1 MFSYKL
7 LKKKVTKYVLNL
19 MKKIKR
25 NIEDY
30 IRTILRKNVS
40 WWSKD
45 AKIEKDLQKLK
56 FYVTAKL

>member
-19 MKKIKR
+19 MKKIKK

-45 AKIEKDLQKLK
+45 AKIEEDLQKLK
-56 FYVTAKL
+56 F